1 MFIFTVKKCKVFAV
15 LGWIEAA
22 TSGHSQALI
31 EDAFATSA
39 SVATQ
44 QMLVVR
50 PF

>member
-1 MFIFTVKKCKVFAV
+1 MF
-15 LGWIEAA
+15 GIEAA

-44 QMLVVR
+44 QMLVFR
-50 PF
+50 FDHSEGLKMTKTS